1 MNFTAMVMINS
12 HCLTVQRVFAI
23 FLTLNTIDI
32 NFLESLA
39 KVHVVPVYT
48 IFTNNDTDKCQ
59 HKDIRLAGSSYNV
72 AGLIELCINGD
83 WKPVCGHNFDNADA
97 SVVCAH
103 LGYSSYGQ

>member
-1 MNFTAMVMINS
+1 MNFTATVTINS
-12 HCLTVQRVFAI
+12 HCLTVQRVFVI
-23 FLTLNTIDI
+23 FLTLKTIDI

-39 KVHVVPVYT
+39 KVHVDLVYT
-48 IFTNNDTDKCQ
+48 IFTKNDTDKCQ

-72 AGLIELCINGD
+72 VGLIELCINGD
-83 WKPVCGHNFDNADA
+83 WKPVCGCNFDNSDA